1 MILVSSFWGRIY
13 IEYVMN
19 GNWKNRVSLC
29 PFEIQIYNCPVRFTV
44 EEEYKDDAEEKME
57 MQSST
62 V

>member
-1 MILVSSFWGRIY
+1 M
-13 IEYVMN
+13 EYVMN
-19 GNWKNRVSLC
+19 GNWSIEEEEEPRLSLC

-44 EEEYKDDAEEKME
+44 EEEYKDVEEEKME